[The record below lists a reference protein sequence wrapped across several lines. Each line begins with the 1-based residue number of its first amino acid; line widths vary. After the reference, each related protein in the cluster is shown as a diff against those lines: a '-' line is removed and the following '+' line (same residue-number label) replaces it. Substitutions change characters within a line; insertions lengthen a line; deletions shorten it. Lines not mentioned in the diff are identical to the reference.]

1 MSLTS
6 SRPETFTGGQG
17 LRRTTLTAVQNAV
30 RDDIAGLLVHDLRTP
45 LAAIA
50 MNIDFIL
57 GELEGE
63 AESTRAALKDC
74 RDANIRAVR
83 LVADMADSLALASG
97 ERRPTLAE
105 VDGAEIIAEVVQRVT
120 ADAAA
125 REVQIVWTAQA
136 DIFHADSDLLTR
148 ALERIVQRALW
159 HTRCGGRVDIV
170 LQAGSVAVRVE
181 RAPVGGAEPPARSLA
196 THFAEAAILAQG
208 GTMWTET
215 DADGALFYK
224 VQLPS

>member
-6 SRPETFTGGQG
+6 TRPENFTGGQG
-17 LRRTTLTAVQNAV
+17 QPRTTRSGVQNAV
-30 RDDIAGLLVHDLRTP
+30 RDDIAGLLAHDVRTP

-63 AESTRAALKDC
+63 AESIRAALKDC
-74 RDANIRAVR
+74 RDANVRAVR

-105 VDGAEIIAEVVQRVT
+105 LNGAVIIAEVVHRVA

-125 REVQIVWTAQA
+125 RDVQIVWTAEA
-136 DIFHADSDLLTR
+136 DIFRADSDLLTR

-159 HTRCGGRVDIV
+159 HTRCGGRVHIV
-170 LQAGSVAVRVE
+170 LQAGSVTVSVE
-181 RAPVGGAEPPARSLA
+181 RALVGGAEPARSLA

>member
-1 MSLTS
+1 M
-6 SRPETFTGGQG
+6 
-17 LRRTTLTAVQNAV
+17 RRATRSGVQNAV

-45 LAAIA
+45 LAAIS

-57 GELEGE
+57 GELEVE

-74 RDANIRAVR
+74 RDANLRAVR

-97 ERRPTLAE
+97 ERRPTLTE
-105 VDGAEIIAEVVQRVT
+105 VDGAEIIAEVVQRVA

-125 REVQIVWTAQA
+125 RDVQIVWTAEA

-148 ALERIVQRALW
+148 AIERIVQRALW

-181 RAPVGGAEPPARSLA
+181 RAPVGGAELPARSLA

-215 DADGALFYK
+215 DADGALLYK